1 MDVRIGVVNTPKEIT
16 VELVDDTD
24 VEALVSDVE
33 SAVGGDG
40 AAVSYTHL
48 TLPPILLV

>member
-16 VELVDDTD
+16 VELADDTD

-33 SAVGGDG
+33 SASH
-40 AAVSYTHL
+40 AATRST
-48 TLPPILLV
+48 P